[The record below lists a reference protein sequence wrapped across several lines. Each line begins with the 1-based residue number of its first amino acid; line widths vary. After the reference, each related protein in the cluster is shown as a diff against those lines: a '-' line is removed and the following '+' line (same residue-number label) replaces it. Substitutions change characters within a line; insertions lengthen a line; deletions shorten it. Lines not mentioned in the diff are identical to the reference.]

1 MKHYSNNRIRITVAA
16 LIAATGLAVA
26 APMFGALTETAAD
39 MNRTKAPRQEV
50 QARYLKAEELQ
61 PQKLVR
67 QISSGNNIQTFLAE
81 TAH

>member
-1 MKHYSNNRIRITVAA
+1 MNRHLNNRIRITVAA

-26 APMFGALTETAAD
+26 APMFGALTETVAD
-39 MNRTKAPRQEV
+39 MNRVKAHRKEV
-50 QARYLKAEELQ
+50 QVRYLQAEELQ

>member
-1 MKHYSNNRIRITVAA
+1 MNRHLNNRIRITVAA

-26 APMFGALTETAAD
+26 APMFGALTETVAD
-39 MNRTKAPRQEV
+39 MNRVKAPRQEV
-50 QARYLKAEELQ
+50 QVRYLQAEELQ